1 MHKKGDSWLKLCLLP
16 FLLYCILIVGEN
28 QFHFNSITS
37 LLHFIVSVF
46 SSCAVERMNICF
58 ECRTDRPMQSQ
69 RRTRTSLA
77 SPCRSCGTS
86 CRRRMNSKLRYSCC
100 RRSWHTIKGTT
111 SFAGIKFD
119 SARIQKLTLTSSLSF
134 SDELNTEENT
144 SSIVSSPSPPPSLP
158 VADQR
163 ESGIRRL

>member
-1 MHKKGDSWLKLCLLP
+1 MHKNGNSWLKLCLLL
-16 FLLYCILIVGEN
+16 FLLYIAGEN
-28 QFHFNSITS
+28 QFYFNSITN
-37 LLHFIVSVF
+37 LFHFIVSVF
-46 SSCAVERMNICF
+46 LSCAVERMNICF
-58 ECRTDRPMQSQ
+58 ECRTDRPMKSQ

-86 CRRRMNSKLRYSCC
+86 CRRRMNSKLRCSCC

-111 SFAGIKFD
+111 SFTGIKFD
-119 SARIQKLTLTSSLSF
+119 LARIQKLTLTSSLSF

-144 SSIVSSPSPPPSLP
+144 GSIVSSPSPPPSLP